1 MNAEEESKESSS
13 ISQIHGAV
21 LHDDM
26 DKIELL
32 LAAGVK
38 PDGPS
43 MVSATRSKQPGI
55 LTKLL
60 ASGGDPNAD
69 DPWAFG
75 FGERGTPLDVAIFAS
90 DFAVEK
96 VTVLLEAGANP
107 GSFAVFN
114 ATKFASA
121 EILAKLLSAGGDPN
135 AELEE
140 ELALDVAIDENDLMK
155 VTLLVDAGAKPN
167 SQSMVNAAEFAQPD
181 ILVQLL
187 SAGGDPN
194 ARGNEGNSPLH
205 YAAQAGYFEAV
216 EALLTAGADPNH
228 ANAYGQT
235 PLHSVCSYG
244 TTYGTRYL
252 EVGDIDTSKLGET
265 ARLLLEAGSD
275 PNARDIGGRT
285 PLFNVATAAD
295 DYGEGIQ
302 SSIELVENLVE
313 KGADILAKN
322 NVGKTASFY
331 TFNQEIQTHLVTA
344 EVQARQQRL
353 EANLLKVGELAP
365 SKRQSSDG
373 PCLIVGGDLFNPR
386 EVAKAPA
393 PTALQE
399 APLQRMHL

>member
-1 MNAEEESKESSS
+1 MNAEEESSS
-13 ISQIHGAV
+13 ISQIYRAV

-26 DKIELL
+26 DKVDVL

-38 PDGPS
+38 PDSHS
-43 MVSATRSKQPGI
+43 MISAARSQQPGM

-69 DPWAFG
+69 VPDAFG

-90 DFAVEK
+90 DFAAEK

-135 AELEE
+135 AEFEE
-140 ELALDVAIDENDLMK
+140 ELALDIAIDANDLMK
-155 VTLLVDAGAKPN
+155 VTLLADAGAKPN
-167 SQSMVNAAEFAQPD
+167 SYSMVNAAEFAQPD

-194 ARGNEGNSPLH
+194 ALGNNGNSPLQ
-205 YAAQAGYFEAV
+205 YAAQLGCFEVV

-228 ANAYGQT
+228 ANEYGQT

-244 TTYGTRYL
+244 ATYGTRDI
-252 EVGDIDTSKLGET
+252 EIRDIDTSKLGET

-275 PNARDIGGRT
+275 PNARDIWGRT
-285 PLFNVATAAD
+285 PLFNAAAAAD
-295 DYGEGIQ
+295 EYGVFIQ

-313 KGADILAKN
+313 KGADILAENDK
-322 NVGKTASFY
+322 GKTASF
-331 TFNQEIQTHLVTA
+331 FAFHQEVQAHLVTA
-344 EVQARQQRL
+344 EAQARQKRL
-353 EANLLKVGELAP
+353 EAKIQEVGELAP

-399 APLQRMHL
+399 APLQRMRL